1 MIARLMS
8 AVTAA
13 NLVNTGAALILIAS
27 PWLAGFTHDA
37 IASSNALLCGMLM
50 LSFTAAALIRR
61 CDWPSW
67 MNLVPGVWVF
77 LSPFILGFTP
87 SEEPTI
93 IHVVV
98 GLTVSILSLV
108 ELCRT
113 ETLDLDD

>member
-8 AVTAA
+8 AVTAV
-13 NLVNTGAALILIAS
+13 NLVSTGGALILMAS
-27 PWLAGFTHDA
+27 PWLAGFTGDV
-37 IASSNALLCGMLM
+37 IASSNAVLCGMLM
-50 LSFTAAALIRR
+50 LSFTVAAFIRGR
-61 CDWPSW
+61 DWRSW

-77 LSPFILGFTP
+77 LSPFILGFVA
-87 SEEPTI
+87 SEVPTI

-98 GLTVSILSLV
+98 GLTVSILSLA